1 MAKFFKTQYNYS
13 ELDQRPARSGRT
25 HLEDFFIERDPNTFE
40 EVVKVKSMRNLYEI
54 TQLSKPDDLYTLLE
68 KTGVELSKI
77 EAARLAVEK
86 AEDIKEDFSS
96 MPRNSVEAFNI
107 VARAQRSFDELPV
120 DVKSEFDNSSAKM
133 LKSLLDKSFDERIKK
148 FFPVESSEKQ
158 PEKQVKEESSN
169 EK

>member
-1 MAKFFKTQYNYS
+1 MPKFFKTQYNYS
-13 ELDQRPARSGRT
+13 LSDQCPARSGRT
-25 HLEDFFIERDPNTFE
+25 HLEEFFIERDPNTFD
-40 EVVKVKSMRNLYEI
+40 EVVKVKSKRNMYEM

-77 EAARLAVEK
+77 ESARLAVEK
-86 AEDIKEDFSS
+86 ADDIREDFSS

-120 DVKSEFDNSSAKM
+120 DVKAEFDNSSAKM
-133 LKSLLDKSFDERIKK
+133 LKSLLDNSFDEKIKK
-148 FFPVESSEKQ
+148 FISVKETPLEKKEEKQ
-158 PEKQVKEESSN
+158 N